1 MVSAHSF
8 EAQYIVKFDTLR
20 NLQGNNRAPHASKR
34 KKKSRKN
41 IPLVSREQVPLFCV
55 DAFSLLTN

>member
-8 EAQYIVKFDTLR
+8 EAKYIVKFDTLR

-34 KKKSRKN
+34 KKKIKEKYT
-41 IPLVSREQVPLFCV
+41 VSQ
-55 DAFSLLTN
+55 